1 MSDELMEL
9 ENDHS
14 ESTEFVT
21 VYIADQLFGIP
32 VELIHDVFQPEAIT
46 EVPLSG
52 PDIGG
57 VLNLRGKIVTAIDV
71 RHRLGLAARDRT
83 QKCMAVGIEKN
94 GESYGVLI
102 DRVGEVLRLS
112 HDAFERNPANLD
124 SRWRDFSKGVYRL
137 DNELLVILDV
147 ELVLVVDVE
156 VVAA

>member
-1 MSDELMEL
+1 MSDVNLEI
-9 ENDHS
+9 ENDPS
-14 ESTEFVT
+14 ETTEFVT

-46 EVPLSG
+46 VVPLSG
-52 PDIGG
+52 PEIGG

-71 RHRLGLAARDRT
+71 RHRLGLESRDRT
-83 QKCMAVGIEKN
+83 QKSMAVGIEKN
-94 GESYGVLI
+94 GESYGILI

-112 HDAFERNPANLD
+112 NDTFERNPANLD

-137 DNELLVILDV
+137 ENELLVILDV
-147 ELVLVVDVE
+147 ELVLNVDSE